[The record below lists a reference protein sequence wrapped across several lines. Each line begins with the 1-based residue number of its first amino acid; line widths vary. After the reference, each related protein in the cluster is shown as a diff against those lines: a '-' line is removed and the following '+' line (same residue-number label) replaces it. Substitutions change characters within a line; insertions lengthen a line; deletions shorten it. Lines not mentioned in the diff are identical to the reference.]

1 MFVLSSTNKVRQIAA
16 SVITLLRKSKSAF
29 FSEYVNSL
37 LTCKIDRT
45 NLFGSK
51 LSNDFQMLS
60 HLVNILVY
68 VHAFSAGGSFFSYV
82 VSIFIDRR
90 HG

>member
-1 MFVLSSTNKVRQIAA
+1 MQNMQDR
-16 SVITLLRKSKSAF
+16 
-29 FSEYVNSL
+29 YGL

-45 NLFGSK
+45 NLFSSK

-68 VHAFSAGGSFFSYV
+68 VHAFSAGGSFFSV